1 MEILYFL
8 RSFLLLSVFSQ
19 SIKFEFFK
27 ISIALNVI
35 SSKFPMG
42 VETKYKPAEIMTI
55 IKNIIFSII
64 LISLFNCAPTNIP
77 TIKKEP
83 QQTKVQDKTETVT
96 KREKPKD
103 KKISFESIDN
113 VLIFLSDDQILR
125 SLFYDVFVS
134 EIKNYNHI
142 TQANFIY
149 SFDEIKEPINNTLI
163 IGPINSE
170 DLNQLAD
177 RLGENTFI
185 LSLSNDYSQLDYFA
199 SNEIVFIPNSP
210 YLHVLKLGPYI
221 ENLRSVGVLYKQN
234 DYGLK
239 VSQYFKQ
246 TYPLIFTKFMSYGDS
261 ATNIELS
268 VEMMGNLEN
277 FEKIIIID
285 DTFSFKDLIGYLA
298 TDKKTYPLENI
309 YLIDNFLEQRNNAE
323 NYYQPINRT
332 NIQEI
337 DLTQMDEPH
346 REYLFKS
353 SVELS
358 LSIADQ
364 ILKNNFV
371 PDYVTSRDM
380 GNLII
385 ENQMILYPIVFD

>member
-1 MEILYFL
+1 
-8 RSFLLLSVFSQ
+8 
-19 SIKFEFFK
+19 
-27 ISIALNVI
+27 
-35 SSKFPMG
+35 MG

-149 SFDEIKEPINNTLI
+149 SFDEVKEPINNTLI

-199 SNEIVFIPNSP
+199 SNEIIFIPNSP

-332 NIQEI
+332 NILEI

>member
-1 MEILYFL
+1 MLYFL

-83 QQTKVQDKTETVT
+83 QQIKVQDKTETVT

-149 SFDEIKEPINNTLI
+149 SFDEVKEPINNTLI

-332 NIQEI
+332 NILEI

>member
-1 MEILYFL
+1 MLYFL

-42 VETKYKPAEIMTI
+42 VETKYKPAETMTI

-83 QQTKVQDKTETVT
+83 QQTKIQDKTETVT

-103 KKISFESIDN
+103 KKINFESIDN
-113 VLIFLSDDQILR
+113 VLIFLSDDEILR
-125 SLFYDVFVS
+125 SLFYDVFVN
-134 EIKNYNHI
+134 EIQNYNHI
-142 TQANFIY
+142 TKANFIY
-149 SFDEIKEPINNTLI
+149 GFDEIKEPINNTLI

-199 SNEIVFIPNSP
+199 SNEIIFIPNSP

-268 VEMMGNLEN
+268 VEMMGNLES
-277 FEKIIIID
+277 FEKIIVID

-309 YLIDNFLEQRNNAE
+309 YLIDNFLEQRNNSE

-332 NIQEI
+332 NILEI
-337 DLTQMDEPH
+337 DLSQMEEPH

-371 PDYVTSRDM
+371 PDYVSSRDM